1 MRVVLAPI
9 LTQLIL
15 DRTDRMRARVEFSI
29 TLVCICIVY
38 YSMLRV
44 YETAVY
50 LEETTPDGV
59 FIKDVFDGVTDD
71 YEDFLHCMDATA
83 DGKC

>member
-1 MRVVLAPI
+1 MRP
-9 LTQLIL
+9 
-15 DRTDRMRARVEFSI
+15 RVEFSI

-59 FIKDVFDGVTDD
+59 LIGDVLNGVYDD
-71 YEDFLHCMDATA
+71 IEDLLHCVDGTA